1 MIDSILEVLSQ
12 VPLAG
17 LMVVVTFG
25 YLLGR
30 LNWRGFSL
38 GPAGGTL
45 AIALLIGYSGM
56 SLEMLYGGQVPALTV
71 GYFGFA
77 LFIYSVGFDAGPQFI
92 TSLRTSLGW
101 KYVAVG
107 SSVVVTAVV
116 LAVVAGTVF
125 ELDASTTAGV
135 LAGGMTSAPTF
146 AAASEEAKD
155 AAHLSVAFALTY
167 PIGLVGLVLMIQ
179 SLPYFT
185 KTDLSKGTVSEDEQ
199 TDDSGKTR
207 IHRKGAP
214 ELTRAFTVEKE
225 DVCGKALK
233 ELRLTSRTGCFISR
247 IHRGDDVMVADANS
261 ELQVGDHLLVVGR
274 LDELQKFEALIGH
287 EVYDA
292 ELRQRMPAPRRV
304 QVMSKDVHGKSLK
317 ELDLLG
323 RYRCMIGKIERGR
336 EVLEPGADVVLMRHD
351 TVEVIGQR
359 DAVRD
364 VAKELG
370 RFEPS
375 THTTDIA
382 IYAGG
387 IVLGLLIGNVH
398 LRPLGWDFSL
408 GAAGGLLIMGVLLS
422 WGRQFSGISANVPRA
437 ARQLVRDLGVLLFVG
452 ETGIAAGQAL
462 IAGLDF
468 SIWRVAVAGI
478 IVTVI
483 PVVAALTLGKVLFK
497 MRSVD
502 VWGSLCGGMTS
513 SAALNAVKRAADSN
527 EPAVSYAAAFAVASI
542 LVTVAGQVVVRVMV

>member
-1 MIDSILEVLSQ
+1 MNAVLEMLSQ
-12 VPLAG
+12 APLAG
-17 LMVVVTFG
+17 LMLVVTFG

-45 AIALLIGYSGM
+45 AVALLTGYAGL
-56 SLEMLYGGQVPALTV
+56 SLETLYGGQVPALTV

-107 SSVVVTAVV
+107 STVVVVAVV
-116 LAVVAGTVF
+116 LAIVAGSLLG
-125 ELDASTTAGV
+125 LDASTTAGV
-135 LAGGMTSAPTF
+135 LAGGLTSAATF
-146 AAASEEAKD
+146 AAASEEAMD

-179 SLPYFT
+179 SLPYIT
-185 KTDLSKGTVSEDEQ
+185 KTDLSKGMLSEDEQ

-225 DVCGKALK
+225 SICAQALK
-233 ELRLTSRTGCFISR
+233 TLNLTNRTGCFISR
-247 IHRGDDVMVADANS
+247 IHRGDEVMVADANS
-261 ELQVGDHLLVVGR
+261 ELQLGDHLLVVGR
-274 LDELQKFEALIGH
+274 LDELQDFAALVGS

-292 ELRQRMPAPRRV
+292 ELRHRMPAPRRV
-304 QVMSKDVHGKSLK
+304 QVIAKGAHGKSLK
-317 ELDLLG
+317 DLDLLG
-323 RYRCMIGKIERGR
+323 RYRCLIGKIERGR
-336 EVLEPGADVVLMRHD
+336 EVLEPGGDVVLMRHD
-351 TVEVIGQR
+351 VVEIIGQR
-359 DAVRD
+359 DAVRA

-370 RFEPS
+370 RFEPG

-387 IVLGLLIGNVH
+387 IVLGLLIGQFH
-398 LRPLGWDFSL
+398 LRPFGWDFSL

-422 WGRQFSGISANVPRA
+422 WGRQFTGISVNVPRA
-437 ARQLVRDLGVLLFVG
+437 ARQLVRELGVLLFVG
-452 ETGIAAGQAL
+452 ETGIVAGQAL

-468 SIWRVAVAGI
+468 PVWRVAVAGI
-478 IVTVI
+478 IVTVL
-483 PVVAALTLGKVLFK
+483 PAVAALGLGKLLFK
-497 MRSVD
+497 MRAVD

>member
-1 MIDSILEVLSQ
+1 MIDSVLANLSQ
-12 VPLAG
+12 APLAG
-17 LMVVVTFG
+17 LMLVVTFG

-30 LNWRGFSL
+30 LNWRGFSP

-45 AIALLIGYSGM
+45 AVALLAGYAGM
-56 SLEMLYGGQVPALTV
+56 SLETLYGGSVPTLTV

-77 LFIYSVGFDAGPQFI
+77 LFIYSVGFDAGPQFV

-107 SSVVVTAVV
+107 SCVVVVAVALAIVSGSV
-116 LAVVAGTVF
+116 LQ
-125 ELDASTTAGV
+125 LDASTTAGV
-135 LAGGMTSAPTF
+135 LAGGLTSAATF

-179 SLPYFT
+179 SLPFLT
-185 KTDLSKGTVSEDEQ
+185 KTDLSKGAVSEDEQ
-199 TDDSGKTR
+199 TDDGGRTR

-225 DVCGKALK
+225 DVCGNPLK
-233 ELRLTSRTGCFISR
+233 HLNLTNRTGCFISR

-261 ELQVGDHLLVVGR
+261 ELKLGDHLLVVGR
-274 LDELQKFEALIGH
+274 LDELQVFAGLVGS
-287 EVYDA
+287 EVYDG

-304 QVMSKDVHGKSLK
+304 QVVAKDVHGKSLK
-317 ELDLLG
+317 DLDLLG

-351 TVEVIGQR
+351 VVEVIGQR
-359 DAVRD
+359 DSVRA

-370 RFEPS
+370 RFEPGS
-375 THTTDIA
+375 HTTDIA

-387 IVLGLLIGNVH
+387 IVLGLLIGQLH
-398 LRPLGWDFSL
+398 LRPFGWDFSL
-408 GAAGGLLIMGVLLS
+408 GAAGGLLIIGVLLS

-462 IAGLDF
+462 IAGLEF
-468 SIWRVAVAGI
+468 SVWRVAVAGI
-478 IVTVI
+478 IVTI
-483 PVVAALTLGKVLFK
+483 FPVVAALILGKLLFK
-497 MRSVD
+497 MRAVD